1 MTKII
6 SLFNNKGGVS
16 KTTTTFNLGW
26 MLAEKG
32 NRVLLVDTDPQC
44 NLSGLC
50 LSLSAITDFESFYKN
65 DEFDNIKSAL
75 DPVFESKPI
84 SLSPAKCFEF
94 PHRPN
99 LFLLP
104 GHIDFSDLDVS
115 INIAQEL
122 TGSLKFTQNIPGAI
136 AHLLRITGEEYKFD
150 YILIDMSPSV
160 SATNANLLM
169 QSDYFIVPCS
179 PDYFC
184 NMAINSL
191 CRIIPTW
198 YSTYTTIKT
207 HSVYSNSAYPFPKTS
222 PKFIGTILQRYRPR
236 NGEAAKSFQ
245 NWIDRIKENVNANL
259 VPELKKLDLIVE
271 SEKFSS
277 VGTPEEPYNLVNISD
292 FNSLIAQSQKYG
304 IPVFALKDEE
314 MEQVGKILTTMR
326 KNKEAFH
333 NTFDILCDAVIG
345 ITS

>member
-1 MTKII
+1 MSRII

-32 NRVLLVDTDPQC
+32 HKVLLVDTDPQC
-44 NLSGLC
+44 NLTG
-50 LSLSAITDFESFYKN
+50 LSLSLNEIEDFETFYSN
-65 DEFDNIKSAL
+65 GNLDSIKSAL
-75 DPVFESKPI
+75 DPVFESKPVG
-84 SLSPAKCFEF
+84 LAPAKCFEF

-104 GHIDFSDLDVS
+104 GHIDFSELDVS

-122 TGSLKFTQNIPGAI
+122 TGSLRFTQNIPGAI
-136 AHLLRITGEEYKFD
+136 AHLLRITGEAYQFD

-191 CRIIPTW
+191 CKIVPEWHRT
-198 YSTYTTIKT
+198 
-207 HSVYSNSAYPFPKTS
+207 YSNLKSHPIYTNSVYPFPNS
-222 PKFIGTILQRYRPR
+222 APKFIGTILQRYRPR
-236 NGEAAKSFQ
+236 NGVAAKSFQ
-245 NWIDRIKENVNANL
+245 NWIDRISDNVNANL
-259 VPELKKLDLIVE
+259 VPALQAFDLIV
-271 SEKFSS
+271 SQDKFRSI
-277 VGTPEEPYNLVNISD
+277 GTPEEPYNLANISD
-292 FNSLIAQSQKYG
+292 FNSLIAQSHKHG
-304 IPVFALKDEE
+304 VPVFALEDDQ
-314 MEQVGKILTTMR
+314 MDQVGNILTTM
-326 KNKEAFH
+326 KENKEAFH
-333 NTFDILCDAVIG
+333 ATFNVLADSVVGL
-345 ITS
+345 TS